1 MFYANAHADPKAKSN
16 GYPLVDEWT
25 LKMEYFILELM
36 NDNYVILNIFE
47 RNVDLSVILHNCIQ
61 KRHVPRVTNFT
72 ETIVPLFL
80 SKNFCMH
87 FRIDRGTFEII
98 MQAIAPRLICNN
110 VCGKE
115 QEVLEKQF
123 LLFLWYISNQESMRE
138 SANLF
143 GISKSTV
150 HETIMNVCHVFNQ
163 TFKIVS
169 NVFDYRLIVECKI
182 LNSMMIDFIFSS
194 IAVKIKERKSIKIG
208 CIE

>member
-1 MFYANAHADPKAKSN
+1 M
-16 GYPLVDEWT
+16 L
-25 LKMEYFILELM
+25 
-36 NDNYVILNIFE
+36 
-47 RNVDLSVILHNCIQ
+47 
-61 KRHVPRVTNFT
+61 
-72 ETIVPLFL
+72 
-80 SKNFCMH
+80 
-87 FRIDRGTFEII
+87 
-98 MQAIAPRLICNN
+98 AIASRLICNN

-138 SANLF
+138 AANLF

-150 HETIMNVCHVFNQ
+150 HETIMIVCHVFYQ